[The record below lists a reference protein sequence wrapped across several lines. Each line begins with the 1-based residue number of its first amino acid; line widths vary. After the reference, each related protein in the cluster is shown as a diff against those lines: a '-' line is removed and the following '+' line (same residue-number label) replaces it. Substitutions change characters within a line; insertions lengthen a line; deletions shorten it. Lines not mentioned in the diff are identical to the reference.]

1 MTSAPTCS
9 ALTTSAGTTTR
20 EDDMTALTGVI
31 PITATTFD
39 AEGRVDEESLVSKET
54 IWPS

>member
-9 ALTTSAGTTTR
+9 ALTTSAGTTTTR
-20 EDDMTALTGVI
+20 EGDMTALTGVI
-31 PITATTFD
+31 TATPFD
-39 AEGRVDEESLVSKET
+39 AEGRLDEESLVSKET

>member
-9 ALTTSAGTTTR
+9 ALTTSADTTTTC
-20 EDDMTALTGVI
+20 EGDMTELTGVI
-31 PITATTFD
+31 PITATPFD
-39 AEGRVDEESLVSKET
+39 AENEET